1 MSKNNTVIK
10 KLLIDNEKMDDE
22 KISTILDTIQEQ
34 DDLRCITIMNCSMGE
49 KSVTILNNLLKKA
62 YPNQIDELRFNNVRG
77 IGDTC
82 VE

>member
-1 MSKNNTVIK
+1 M
-10 KLLIDNEKMDDE
+10 IDNEKMDDQ
-22 KISTILDTIQEQ
+22 KISIILDTIQEQ

-49 KSVTILNNLLKKA
+49 KSVSILNNLLKKA

>member
-1 MSKNNTVIK
+1 MNKNNTVIK